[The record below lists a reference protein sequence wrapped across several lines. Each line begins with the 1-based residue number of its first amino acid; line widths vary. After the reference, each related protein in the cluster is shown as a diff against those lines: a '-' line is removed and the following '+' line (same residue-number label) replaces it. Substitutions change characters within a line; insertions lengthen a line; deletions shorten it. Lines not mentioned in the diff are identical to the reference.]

1 MRKWQTHFFV
11 IVRFMFEAQ
20 LRGQSVGAQ
29 NLKDGHGLPDG
40 TADKANP
47 WALARLP
54 VSLTVCIRHGDVTER
69 ESFVTAA
76 RPSATSRPTIL
87 LNGKSMPVNILF
99 TPWA

>member
-1 MRKWQTHFFV
+1 MLSLSSFSGSH
-11 IVRFMFEAQ
+11 
-20 LRGQSVGAQ
+20 VGNRYYGPLFALTAT

-54 VSLTVCIRHGDVTER
+54 VSLTVYIRHGDVTER
-69 ESFVTAA
+69 GGSLVTAA

-87 LNGKSMPVNILF
+87 LNGKSTVEIYLDRI
-99 TPWA
+99 